1 MTKHPRSVTW
11 HGVGV
16 QTAAQLQRM
25 HRRLDRNRKAAAA
38 VLTKMQHG
46 QSLNLSFERGC
57 GDGCPT
63 APASPTRLPRS

>member
-25 HRRLDRNRKAAAA
+25 HRRLDRNRKPPPP
-38 VLTKMQHG
+38 
-46 QSLNLSFERGC
+46 S
-57 GDGCPT
+57 
-63 APASPTRLPRS
+63 